1 MQARRGHGAC
11 KTRRTMR
18 QKIAKKADRGGQLA
32 AQKPANLM
40 IYNLIFLAVFKAD
53 GRQFAMILSS
63 EGYKHVNIIKRD
75 TNQVYLLNLTAL
87 NQTKQINYFINP
99 FLREFPSLLE
109 KLLLQTFIIGMKKII
124 KFISE
129 QLKLEV
135 QVSN

>member
-1 MQARRGHGAC
+1 
-11 KTRRTMR
+11 MR